1 VSTPISETTPI
12 IGESP
17 AFVAMLEDVSRVA
30 ALSKPVLIIGER
42 GTGKE
47 LVATRLHYLSPR
59 WEEPFVKLNCSAL
72 TESLLDSELFGHEA
86 GAFTGAARRHVGR
99 FERAAGGTLLLDEL
113 ATIPMR
119 MQEKILRVIEYGEF
133 ERVGGSEMVRVDV
146 RILGATNADLPALA
160 QRGEFRADLLD
171 RLAFDVVNV
180 PPLRHR
186 REDIIVLAE
195 HFAINVIR
203 ELGRELFPG
212 FTEESREALLAHPW
226 PGNVRGLKNTVERS
240 VYRSD
245 VPDAPIAR
253 IVFDPFEASY
263 RDAAT
268 AGLMAGAESDE
279 HDGAMR
285 GPTEGPTRGST
296 QDPAEQPGSGPSLAP
311 VSNALPTDLKDQVA
325 TLEKELID
333 QAMEASRYRQAR
345 AAELLSL
352 TYDQLRALLRKHG
365 LVERYGRRRWEQ
377 GR

>member
-59 WEEPFVKLNCSAL
+59 WDEPFVKLNCSAL
-72 TESLLDSELFGHEA
+72 TESILDSELFGHEA

-113 ATIPMR
+113 ATIPVR

-133 ERVGGSEMVRVDV
+133 ERVGGSETVRVDV
-146 RILGATNADLPALA
+146 RILGATNADLPTLA
-160 QRGEFRADLLD
+160 REGKFRADLLD

-186 REDIIVLAE
+186 REDIILLAE

-212 FTEESREALLAHPW
+212 FTDDCREALLADPW

-240 VYRSD
+240 VFRSAD
-245 VPDAPIAR
+245 PDEPISR

-263 RDAAT
+263 RGAA
-268 AGLMAGAESDE
+268 AE
-279 HDGAMR
+279 
-285 GPTEGPTRGST
+285 
-296 QDPAEQPGSGPSLAP
+296 AP
-311 VSNALPTDLKDQVA
+311 VSGEERELSMPGATPGPAPGPSSVASAIALPTDLKEQVA
-325 TLEKELID
+325 TLEQRLID
-333 QAMEASRYRQAR
+333 QAMQVSRYRQPQ
-345 AAELLSL
+345 AAELLGL
-352 TYDQLRALLRKHG
+352 TYNQLRALLRKHG
-365 LVERYGRRRWEQ
+365 LVERYGRARR
-377 GR
+377 

>member
-1 VSTPISETTPI
+1 MSTPISETTPI

-17 AFVAMLEDVSRVA
+17 AFITMLEDVSRVA

-59 WEEPFVKLNCSAL
+59 WDEPFVKLNCSAL

-86 GAFTGAARRHVGR
+86 GAFTGAAKRHVGR

-113 ATIPMR
+113 ATIPVR

-133 ERVGGSEMVRVDV
+133 ERVGGSETVRVDV

-160 QRGEFRADLLD
+160 QQGTFRADLLD

-180 PPLRHR
+180 PPLRQR
-186 REDIIVLAE
+186 REDIMPLAE

-203 ELGRELFPG
+203 ELDREFFPG
-212 FTEESREALLAHPW
+212 FTDECRDALLADPW

-245 VPDAPIAR
+245 EPDEPVSR
-253 IVFDPFEASY
+253 IVFDPFETSV
-263 RDAAT
+263 RSAAV
-268 AGLMAGAESDE
+268 A
-279 HDGAMR
+279 
-285 GPTEGPTRGST
+285 
-296 QDPAEQPGSGPSLAP
+296 AP
-311 VSNALPTDLKDQVA
+311 VEEHQTSAPEPSPINLPTDLKGEVA
-325 TLEKELID
+325 TLEQRLID
-333 QAMEASRYRQAR
+333 DAMQASRYRQPQ
-345 AAELLSL
+345 AAELLGL
-352 TYDQLRALLRKHG
+352 TYNQLRALLRKYG
-365 LVERYGRRRWEQ
+365 LVERYGRGRR
-377 GR
+377 